1 MNWNF
6 WVKKVYWTGFYKYVE
21 IRGRQILKFLYLLKL
36 LKCIRK
42 SKLAHFCKIH
52 RVYSNYQLKGSWR
65 LESWQDP
72 CVSAWR
78 YQRFWNISQ
87 IRWVLLIQSSN
98 NFKSAYMS
106 FWILLVTMDNMVLC
120 NSLSALNEHL
130 HRKRYSFRGKK
141 RRKFLYLIWMI
152 CWHIFFTLFLSLW
165 ILLSAVGAPT
175 YHPEFAWINR
185 LVSSMCCW
193 QFSIK
198 FNTGSLKLIIKLSV
212 ATLELLFFILM
223 Y

>member
-52 RVYSNYQLKGSWR
+52 RVYSNYQLKCSWR

-141 RRKFLYLIWMI
+141 KKNISLFDMDDMLTYIFHSLSESVNIVI
-152 CWHIFFTLFLSLW
+152 CSRSSNIPSRICLNKQVSVFNVLLT
-165 ILLSAVGAPT
+165 IL
-175 YHPEFAWINR
+175 HKI
-185 LVSSMCCW
+185 
-193 QFSIK
+193 
-198 FNTGSLKLIIKLSV
+198 
-212 ATLELLFFILM
+212 
-223 Y
+223 